1 MAGHYRQLIAWQKA
15 IDFVDAV
22 YDATSAF
29 PKDERFELTSQVRRA
44 VVSIASNIAE
54 GQGRKSRNDFIRFLR
69 QAHGSLCEVETQL
82 IIAKRRR
89 YISEELCDRL
99 LKESDELSRII
110 SGLAKALKE
119 REDAN
124 L

>member
-1 MAGHYRQLIAWQKA
+1 MAGHYRQLIAWQKS
-15 IDFVDAV
+15 IDYVDSI
-22 YDATSAF
+22 YDATEQF
-29 PKDERFELTSQVRRA
+29 PNDERFGLTSQLRRA

-69 QAHGSLCEVETQL
+69 QARGSLCEVETQL
-82 IIAKRRR
+82 IIARRR
-89 YISEELCDRL
+89 HYISEELCNRL
-99 LKESDELSRII
+99 LAQSDELSRII
-110 SGLAKALKE
+110 SGLANALKE